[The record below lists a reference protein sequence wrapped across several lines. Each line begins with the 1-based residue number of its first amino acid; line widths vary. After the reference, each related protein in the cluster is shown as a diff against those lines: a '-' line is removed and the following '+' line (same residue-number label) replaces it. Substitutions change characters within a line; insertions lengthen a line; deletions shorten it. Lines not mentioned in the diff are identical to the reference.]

1 MKVNINFRSNFQV
14 KLIFYS
20 IIFIIKLK
28 SLFILN
34 QHSMILEFIVASLVF
49 LYSMIAL

>member
-1 MKVNINFRSNFQV
+1 MKANINFLSNFQI
-14 KLIFYS
+14 KLIFYL

-28 SLFILN
+28 SLFIFN
-34 QHSMILEFIVASLVF
+34 QYSMILEFIVASLVF